1 MIPFANRVSWDEK
14 YYTIQPRRICNILL
28 DSTIDVMY
36 YVYDS
41 TSPTDVSE
49 EKFVDPGRTLGAT
62 VVLFRRPWCDCI
74 GIQYD
79 GINVWRC

>member
-28 DSTIDVMY
+28 
-36 YVYDS
+36 DS